1 MNGSSKKQ
9 LPLHPVVGIIIRH
22 DDEPTS
28 SPPTRATRTNL
39 SNRDPRQNYAVSA
52 PRGRGGVGG
61 GKERVGGRQRTI
73 SCTWAGKEH
82 ILRAPGAA

>member
-1 MNGSSKKQ
+1 MMMA
-9 LPLHPVVGIIIRH
+9 HVG
-22 DDEPTS
+22 PT
-28 SPPTRATRTNL
+28 NLEL
-39 SNRDPRQNYAVSA
+39 SNRDRGSKRQNYAVSA

-73 SCTWAGKEH
+73 SCKWAGKEH